1 MSKDF
6 EQFKQAIIDYIEQD
20 NRESI
25 EVNDVTNKFNNHD
38 SAQFKRQVKAL
49 AALEREEKIE
59 MLGDGRLRLKRLPD
73 SLVGTF
79 SGTDRG
85 FGFVMVEDEG
95 IDDIFVPAKATK
107 LAFDGDTVEVE
118 TTEAPDPSGG
128 RSAEGKIT
136 RIIERKTEQVIGEF
150 IPYTD
155 DEIADYNLYGYV
167 KAKLKKGPEH
177 IIQIEMSGL
186 NPTRGEIVSVDITHY
201 PAYKGEDMRG
211 VVTETIGHKDEP
223 GIEILSI
230 VHKHNIRS
238 EFPDEVLAEAEQV
251 PDQISAADLKGRRD
265 LRGQQII
272 TIDGADAKDLDD
284 AVTVE
289 RLDNGHFQLGVH
301 IADVSHYVRED
312 SALDKEAFERGTS
325 SYLTDRV
332 IPMLPQRLSNGI
344 CSLHPKVDRLTL
356 SCEMEINQQGN
367 VVAYDIFPSVIRS
380 VERMTYEAVNHILEE
395 KHPQTR
401 KQYQSLVPM
410 LEEMAE
416 LHHILEQK
424 RRHRGAIDFD
434 SDEAKII
441 VDKDGKAIDIELRER
456 RVGERLIESFMLA
469 ANETVSEHYSKADLP
484 ILYRVH
490 EQPDESKMKRFL
502 EFITTFGLTA
512 KASKDSITP
521 KDLQR
526 VMDRIK
532 DEPYEAVIS
541 MLLLRSMQQARYDV
555 DPIGHYGL
563 GADYY
568 SHFTSPIRRYPDLIL
583 HRLIHYYDEI
593 GRSQQDKK
601 RWESRLPDM
610 AKHSSEAERRAID
623 AERET
628 DELKKTE
635 FMADKVGQEFM
646 GTIISITGFGM
657 FIQLPNTVEGLVHV
671 SMMDD
676 DYYRFDEDHLVM
688 IGERTGK
695 VFRIGQP
702 IKVKLM
708 RADVEEVQIDFSI
721 VEDFAKGDKT
731 QGKPHKKFIDKNNTI
746 NQNQVS
752 QNITRINQQVSN
764 IKNLKRRK
772 RNHKRTDDM
781 ISKLFKKIKN
791 REEECQ

>member
-118 TTEAPDPSGG
+118 ITEAPDPSGG

-186 NPTRGEIVSVDITHY
+186 NPMRGEIVSVDITHY

-512 KASKDSITP
+512 QASKDSITP
-521 KDLQR
+521 KDLQG

-583 HRLIHYYDEI
+583 HRLIHYYDEV

-601 RWESRLPDM
+601 RWASRLPDI

-721 VEDFAKGDKT
+721 VEDFAKGDKS
-731 QGKPHKKFIDKNNTI
+731 QGKPHKKIHRQKQHHKSKSSQSKHH
-746 NQNQVS
+746 QNKPVS
-752 QNITRINQQVSN
+752 KQ
-764 IKNLKRRK
+764 
-772 RNHKRTDDM
+772 HKK
-781 ISKLFKKIKN
+781 SKKKKKKSQKN
-791 REEECQ
+791 RRHDFKIVQKDK

>member
-6 EQFKQAIIDYIEQD
+6 ERFKQAIIDYIEQD

-59 MLGDGRLRLKRLPD
+59 MIGDGRLRLKRLPD

-118 TTEAPDPSGG
+118 ITEAPDPSGG

-177 IIQIEMSGL
+177 IIQIEMNGL

-512 KASKDSITP
+512 QASKDSITP
-521 KDLQR
+521 KDLQG

-583 HRLIHYYDEI
+583 HRLIHYYDEV

-610 AKHSSEAERRAID
+610 AKHSSETERRAIG

-721 VEDFAKGDKT
+721 VEDFAKGDKP
-731 QGKPHKKFIDKNNTI
+731 KDKHHKKIHRQKQHHKSKSSQSKHH
-746 NQNQVS
+746 QNKPVS
-752 QNITRINQQVSN
+752 KQ
-764 IKNLKRRK
+764 
-772 RNHKRTDDM
+772 HKK
-781 ISKLFKKIKN
+781 SKKKKKKSQKN
-791 REEECQ
+791 RRHDFKIVQKDK

>member
-118 TTEAPDPSGG
+118 ITEAPDPSGG

-441 VDKDGKAIDIELRER
+441 VDKEGKAIDIELRER

-512 KASKDSITP
+512 QASKDSITP
-521 KDLQR
+521 KDLQG

-583 HRLIHYYDEI
+583 HRLIHYYDEV

-601 RWESRLPDM
+601 RWASRLPDM
-610 AKHSSEAERRAID
+610 ANHSSEAERRAID

-657 FIQLPNTVEGLVHV
+657 FVQLPNTVEGLVHV

-731 QGKPHKKFIDKNNTI
+731 QGKPHKKIHRQKQHHKSKSSQSKHH
-746 NQNQVS
+746 QNKPVS
-752 QNITRINQQVSN
+752 KQ
-764 IKNLKRRK
+764 
-772 RNHKRTDDM
+772 HKK
-781 ISKLFKKIKN
+781 SKKKKKKSQKN
-791 REEECQ
+791 RRHDFKIVQKDK

>member
-59 MLGDGRLRLKRLPD
+59 MIGDGRLRLKRLPD

-118 TTEAPDPSGG
+118 ITEAPDPSGG

-150 IPYTD
+150 TPYTD

-177 IIQIEMSGL
+177 IIQIEMNGL

-424 RRHRGAIDFD
+424 RRRRGAIDFD

-512 KASKDSITP
+512 QASKDSITP
-521 KDLQR
+521 KDLQG

-583 HRLIHYYDEI
+583 HRLIHYYDEV
-593 GRSQQDKK
+593 GCSQQDKK
-601 RWESRLPDM
+601 RWESRLPDI

-721 VEDFAKGDKT
+721 VEDFAKGDKP
-731 QGKPHKKFIDKNNTI
+731 KDKHHKKIHRQKQHHKSKSSQSKHH
-746 NQNQVS
+746 QNKPVS
-752 QNITRINQQVSN
+752 KQ
-764 IKNLKRRK
+764 
-772 RNHKRTDDM
+772 HKK
-781 ISKLFKKIKN
+781 SKKKKKKSQKN
-791 REEECQ
+791 RRHDFKIVQKDK

>member
-107 LAFDGDTVEVE
+107 LAFNGDTVEVE
-118 TTEAPDPSGG
+118 ITEAPDPSGG

-177 IIQIEMSGL
+177 IIQIEMNGL

-512 KASKDSITP
+512 QASKDSITP
-521 KDLQR
+521 KDLQG

-583 HRLIHYYDEI
+583 HRLIHYYDEV

-601 RWESRLPDM
+601 RWASRLPDM
-610 AKHSSEAERRAID
+610 AKHSSEAERRAIG

-721 VEDFAKGDKT
+721 VEDFAKDDKP
-731 QGKPHKKFIDKNNTI
+731 KDKHHKKIHRQKQHHKSKSSQSKHH
-746 NQNQVS
+746 QNKPVS
-752 QNITRINQQVSN
+752 KQ
-764 IKNLKRRK
+764 
-772 RNHKRTDDM
+772 HKK
-781 ISKLFKKIKN
+781 SKKKKKKSQKN
-791 REEECQ
+791 RRHDFKIVQKDK

>member
-6 EQFKQAIIDYIEQD
+6 ERFKQAIIDYIEQD

-118 TTEAPDPSGG
+118 ITEAPDPSGK

-177 IIQIEMSGL
+177 IIQIEMNGL

-367 VVAYDIFPSVIRS
+367 VVAYDIFLSVIRS

-424 RRHRGAIDFD
+424 RHHRGAIDFD

-441 VDKDGKAIDIELRER
+441 VDKEGKAIDIELRER

-512 KASKDSITP
+512 QASKDSITP
-521 KDLQR
+521 KDLQGI
-526 VMDRIK
+526 MDRIK

-583 HRLIHYYDEI
+583 HRLIHYYDEV

-721 VEDFAKGDKT
+721 VEDFAKGDKS
-731 QGKPHKKFIDKNNTI
+731 QGKPHKKIHRQKQHHKSKSSQSKHH
-746 NQNQVS
+746 QNKPVS
-752 QNITRINQQVSN
+752 KQ
-764 IKNLKRRK
+764 
-772 RNHKRTDDM
+772 HKK
-781 ISKLFKKIKN
+781 SKKKKKKSQKN
-791 REEECQ
+791 RRHDFKIVQKDKE

>member
-6 EQFKQAIIDYIEQD
+6 ERFKQAIIDYIEQD

-118 TTEAPDPSGG
+118 ITEAPDPSGK

-177 IIQIEMSGL
+177 IIQIEMNGL

-211 VVTETIGHKDEP
+211 IVTETIGHKDEP

-289 RLDNGHFQLGVH
+289 RLDNGYFQLGVH

-512 KASKDSITP
+512 QASKDSITP
-521 KDLQR
+521 KDLQG

-583 HRLIHYYDEI
+583 HRLIHYYDEV

-721 VEDFAKGDKT
+721 VEDFAKGDKS
-731 QGKPHKKFIDKNNTI
+731 QGKPHKKIHRQKQHHKSKSSQSKHH
-746 NQNQVS
+746 QNKPVS
-752 QNITRINQQVSN
+752 KQ
-764 IKNLKRRK
+764 
-772 RNHKRTDDM
+772 HKK
-781 ISKLFKKIKN
+781 SKKKKKKSQKN
-791 REEECQ
+791 RRHDFKIVQKDKE

>member
-107 LAFDGDTVEVE
+107 LAFDGDTVEVKI
-118 TTEAPDPSGG
+118 TEAPDPSGK

-177 IIQIEMSGL
+177 IIQIEMNGL

-410 LEEMAE
+410 LEEIAE

-512 KASKDSITP
+512 QASKDSITP
-521 KDLQR
+521 KDLQG

-583 HRLIHYYDEI
+583 HRLIHYYDEV

-601 RWESRLPDM
+601 RWASRLPDM

-721 VEDFAKGDKT
+721 VEDFAKEDKT
-731 QGKPHKKFIDKNNTI
+731 QGKPHKKIHRQKQHHKSKSSQSKHH
-746 NQNQVS
+746 QNKPVS
-752 QNITRINQQVSN
+752 KQY
-764 IKNLKRRK
+764 KK
-772 RNHKRTDDM
+772 
-781 ISKLFKKIKN
+781 SKKKKKKSQKN
-791 REEECQ
+791 RRYDFKIVQKDKE

>member
-118 TTEAPDPSGG
+118 ITEAPDPSGG

-177 IIQIEMSGL
+177 IIQIEMNGL

-512 KASKDSITP
+512 QASKDSITP
-521 KDLQR
+521 KDLQG

-601 RWESRLPDM
+601 RWASRLPDI

-721 VEDFAKGDKT
+721 VEDFAKGDKP
-731 QGKPHKKFIDKNNTI
+731 KDKHHKKIHRQKQHHKSKSSQSKHH
-746 NQNQVS
+746 QNKPASKQHKKSKKKKKKS
-752 QNITRINQQVSN
+752 Q
-764 IKNLKRRK
+764 
-772 RNHKRTDDM
+772 
-781 ISKLFKKIKN
+781 KN
-791 REEECQ
+791 RRHDFKIVQKDKE

>member
-6 EQFKQAIIDYIEQD
+6 ERFKQAIIDYIEQD

-118 TTEAPDPSGG
+118 ITEAPDPSGK

-512 KASKDSITP
+512 QASKDSITP
-521 KDLQR
+521 KDLQG

-583 HRLIHYYDEI
+583 HRLIHYYDEV

-601 RWESRLPDM
+601 RWASRLPDM

-721 VEDFAKGDKT
+721 VEDFAKGDKP
-731 QGKPHKKFIDKNNTI
+731 KDKHHKKIHRQKQHHKSKSSQSKHH
-746 NQNQVS
+746 QNKPASKQHKKSKKKKKKS
-752 QNITRINQQVSN
+752 Q
-764 IKNLKRRK
+764 
-772 RNHKRTDDM
+772 
-781 ISKLFKKIKN
+781 KN
-791 REEECQ
+791 RRHDFKIVQKDKE

>member
-118 TTEAPDPSGG
+118 ITEAPDPSGK

-441 VDKDGKAIDIELRER
+441 VDKEGKAIDIELRER

-512 KASKDSITP
+512 QASKDSITP
-521 KDLQR
+521 KDLQGI
-526 VMDRIK
+526 MDRIK

-583 HRLIHYYDEI
+583 HRLIHYYDEV

-601 RWESRLPDM
+601 RWASRLPDI

-721 VEDFAKGDKT
+721 VEDFAKGDKP
-731 QGKPHKKFIDKNNTI
+731 KDKHHKKIHRQKQHHKSKSSQSKHH
-746 NQNQVS
+746 QNKPVS
-752 QNITRINQQVSN
+752 KQ
-764 IKNLKRRK
+764 
-772 RNHKRTDDM
+772 HKK
-781 ISKLFKKIKN
+781 SKKKKKKSQKN
-791 REEECQ
+791 RRHDFKIVQKDKE

>member
-118 TTEAPDPSGG
+118 ITEAPDPSGK

-177 IIQIEMSGL
+177 IIQIEMNGL

-356 SCEMEINQQGN
+356 SCEMEINLQGN

-512 KASKDSITP
+512 QASKDSITP
-521 KDLQR
+521 KDLQG

-583 HRLIHYYDEI
+583 HRLIHYYDEV

-610 AKHSSEAERRAID
+610 AKHSSEAERRAIG

-721 VEDFAKGDKT
+721 VEDFAKGDKS
-731 QGKPHKKFIDKNNTI
+731 QGKPHKKIHRQKQHHKSKSSQSKHH
-746 NQNQVS
+746 QNKPVS
-752 QNITRINQQVSN
+752 KQ
-764 IKNLKRRK
+764 
-772 RNHKRTDDM
+772 HKK
-781 ISKLFKKIKN
+781 SKKKKKKSQKN
-791 REEECQ
+791 RRHDFKIVQKDK

>member
-118 TTEAPDPSGG
+118 ITEAPDPSGK

-177 IIQIEMSGL
+177 IIQIEMNGL

-441 VDKDGKAIDIELRER
+441 VDKEGKAIDIELRER

-502 EFITTFGLTA
+502 EFITTFGLTTQ
-512 KASKDSITP
+512 ASKDSITP
-521 KDLQR
+521 KDLQG

-721 VEDFAKGDKT
+721 VEDFAKDDKP
-731 QGKPHKKFIDKNNTI
+731 KDKHHKKIHRQKQHHKSKSSQSKHH
-746 NQNQVS
+746 QNKPVS
-752 QNITRINQQVSN
+752 KQ
-764 IKNLKRRK
+764 
-772 RNHKRTDDM
+772 HKK
-781 ISKLFKKIKN
+781 SKKKKKKSQKN
-791 REEECQ
+791 RRHDFKIVQKDKE

>member
-6 EQFKQAIIDYIEQD
+6 ERFKQAIIDYIEQD

-59 MLGDGRLRLKRLPD
+59 MLGDGCLRLKRLPD

-118 TTEAPDPSGG
+118 ITEAPDPSGG

-177 IIQIEMSGL
+177 IIQIEMNGL

-401 KQYQSLVPM
+401 EQYQSLVPM

-512 KASKDSITP
+512 QASKDSITP
-521 KDLQR
+521 KDLQG

-583 HRLIHYYDEI
+583 HRLIHYYDEV

-601 RWESRLPDM
+601 RWASRLPDM

-721 VEDFAKGDKT
+721 VEDFAKGDKP
-731 QGKPHKKFIDKNNTI
+731 KDKHHKKIHRQKQHHKSKSSQSKHH
-746 NQNQVS
+746 QNKPASKQHKKSKKKKKKS
-752 QNITRINQQVSN
+752 Q
-764 IKNLKRRK
+764 
-772 RNHKRTDDM
+772 
-781 ISKLFKKIKN
+781 KN
-791 REEECQ
+791 RRHDFKIVQKDKE

>member
-118 TTEAPDPSGG
+118 ITEAPDPSGK

-177 IIQIEMSGL
+177 IIQIEMNGL

-512 KASKDSITP
+512 QASKDSITP
-521 KDLQR
+521 KDLQG

-583 HRLIHYYDEI
+583 HRLIHYYDEV

-601 RWESRLPDM
+601 RWASRLPDM

-731 QGKPHKKFIDKNNTI
+731 QGKPHKKIHRQKQHHKSKSSQSKHH
-746 NQNQVS
+746 QNKPVS
-752 QNITRINQQVSN
+752 KQ
-764 IKNLKRRK
+764 
-772 RNHKRTDDM
+772 HKK
-781 ISKLFKKIKN
+781 SKKKKKKSQKN
-791 REEECQ
+791 RRYDFKIVQKDKE

>member
-73 SLVGTF
+73 SLVGSF

-118 TTEAPDPSGG
+118 ITEAPDPSGG

-177 IIQIEMSGL
+177 IIQIEMNGL

-512 KASKDSITP
+512 QASKDSITP
-521 KDLQR
+521 KDLQG

-583 HRLIHYYDEI
+583 HRLIHYYDEV

-601 RWESRLPDM
+601 RWASRLPDM
-610 AKHSSEAERRAID
+610 AKHSSEAERRAIG

-721 VEDFAKGDKT
+721 VEDFAKDDKP
-731 QGKPHKKFIDKNNTI
+731 KDKHHKKIHRQKQHHKSKSSQSKHH
-746 NQNQVS
+746 QNKPVS
-752 QNITRINQQVSN
+752 KQ
-764 IKNLKRRK
+764 
-772 RNHKRTDDM
+772 HKK
-781 ISKLFKKIKN
+781 SKKKKKKSQKN
-791 REEECQ
+791 RRHDFKIVQKDKE

>member
-118 TTEAPDPSGG
+118 ITEAPDPSGG

-177 IIQIEMSGL
+177 IIQIEMNGL

-251 PDQISAADLKGRRD
+251 PDQISVADLKGRRD

-424 RRHRGAIDFD
+424 RHRRGAIDFD

-512 KASKDSITP
+512 QASKDSITP
-521 KDLQR
+521 KDLQG

-583 HRLIHYYDEI
+583 HRLIHYYDEV

-721 VEDFAKGDKT
+721 VEDFAKGDKP
-731 QGKPHKKFIDKNNTI
+731 KDKHHKKIHRQKQHHKSKSSQSTNH
-746 NQNQVS
+746 QNKPVS
-752 QNITRINQQVSN
+752 KQ
-764 IKNLKRRK
+764 
-772 RNHKRTDDM
+772 HKK
-781 ISKLFKKIKN
+781 SKKKKKKSQKN
-791 REEECQ
+791 RRHDFKIVQKDK

>member
-6 EQFKQAIIDYIEQD
+6 ERFKQAIIDYIEQD

-118 TTEAPDPSGG
+118 ITEALDPSGR

-512 KASKDSITP
+512 QASKDSITP
-521 KDLQR
+521 KDLQG

-583 HRLIHYYDEI
+583 HRLIHYYDEV

-731 QGKPHKKFIDKNNTI
+731 QGKPHKKIHRQKQHHKSKSSQSKHH
-746 NQNQVS
+746 QNKPASKQHKKSKKKKKKS
-752 QNITRINQQVSN
+752 Q
-764 IKNLKRRK
+764 
-772 RNHKRTDDM
+772 
-781 ISKLFKKIKN
+781 KN
-791 REEECQ
+791 RRHDFKIVQKDKE

>member
-6 EQFKQAIIDYIEQD
+6 EQFKQAIIDYIEQG

-38 SAQFKRQVKAL
+38 SVQFKRQVKAL

-118 TTEAPDPSGG
+118 ITEAPDPSGG

-201 PAYKGEDMRG
+201 PAYKGEDMQG

-251 PDQISAADLKGRRD
+251 PDQISATDLKGRRD

-401 KQYQSLVPM
+401 EQYQSLVPM

-521 KDLQR
+521 KDLQG

-583 HRLIHYYDEI
+583 HRLIHYYDEV

-601 RWESRLPDM
+601 RWESRLPDI

-635 FMADKVGQEFM
+635 FMAGKVGQEFM

-721 VEDFAKGDKT
+721 VEDFAKGDKP
-731 QGKPHKKFIDKNNTI
+731 KDKHHKKIHRQKQHHKSKSSQSKHH
-746 NQNQVS
+746 QNKPVS
-752 QNITRINQQVSN
+752 KQ
-764 IKNLKRRK
+764 
-772 RNHKRTDDM
+772 HKK
-781 ISKLFKKIKN
+781 SKKKKKKSQKN
-791 REEECQ
+791 RRHDFKIVQKDK

>member
-118 TTEAPDPSGG
+118 ITEAPDPSGK

-441 VDKDGKAIDIELRER
+441 VDKEGKAIDIELRER

-512 KASKDSITP
+512 QASKDSITP
-521 KDLQR
+521 KDLQGI
-526 VMDRIK
+526 MDRIK

-583 HRLIHYYDEI
+583 HRLIHYYDEV

-601 RWESRLPDM
+601 RWASRLPDI

-721 VEDFAKGDKT
+721 VEDFAKGDKP
-731 QGKPHKKFIDKNNTI
+731 KDKHHKKIHRQKQHHKSKSSQSKHH
-746 NQNQVS
+746 QNKPVS
-752 QNITRINQQVSN
+752 KQ
-764 IKNLKRRK
+764 
-772 RNHKRTDDM
+772 HKK
-781 ISKLFKKIKN
+781 SKKKKKKSQKN
-791 REEECQ
+791 RRHDFKIVQKDK